1 MCDERT
7 PLTRHDGFKIFIV
20 EHFLSCKK
28 DDGTYFIEWQAPEV
42 DPAILHPAWVELGVK
57 NEIFLGCSFTKA
69 FQQYRLRVS
78 PGIKSLT
85 LEMPDSLDLSS
96 FTNFFVDF
104 LQNAQNLLS
113 HFLGRNVPNS
123 FVRQSSWM
131 LQYVSHSDE
140 LIAINFWDA
149 AKLMEVAEYEQ
160 EDQNDNDNDNQ
171 NDNDNHNHNHN
182 HNYQLLRWQWWRICQ
197 NH

>member
-1 MCDERT
+1 MKSSSVAVLQR
-7 PLTRHDGFKIFIV
+7 PFNSIGFGSVLEK
-20 EHFLSCKK
+20 
-28 DDGTYFIEWQAPEV
+28 
-42 DPAILHPAWVELGVK
+42 EL
-57 NEIFLGCSFTKA
+57 
-69 FQQYRLRVS
+69 
-78 PGIKSLT
+78 LT
-85 LEMPDSLDLSS
+85 LEMPDSRDLSS

-160 EDQNDNDNDNQ
+160 VDQNDNDNDNQ
-171 NDNDNHNHNHN
+171 NHNHNHN
-182 HNYQLLRWQWWRICQ
+182 HNYNDNDNGISPPDSALSTLLIYDWLSCYLWKKLKLQT
-197 NH
+197 NSLAYFKT

>member
-1 MCDERT
+1 
-7 PLTRHDGFKIFIV
+7 
-20 EHFLSCKK
+20 
-28 DDGTYFIEWQAPEV
+28 
-42 DPAILHPAWVELGVK
+42 
-57 NEIFLGCSFTKA
+57 
-69 FQQYRLRVS
+69 
-78 PGIKSLT
+78 
-85 LEMPDSLDLSS
+85 MPDSLDLSS

-131 LQYVSHSDE
+131 LQYASHSDE

-160 EDQNDNDNDNQ
+160 VDQNDNDNN
-171 NDNDNHNHNHN
+171 NHDGISPPGLAPSTRLIYDWLSCYLWEKKLKLQINSLA
-182 HNYQLLRWQWWRICQ
+182 YFKT
-197 NH
+197 

>member
-1 MCDERT
+1 MT
-7 PLTRHDGFKIFIV
+7 
-20 EHFLSCKK
+20 
-28 DDGTYFIEWQAPEV
+28 
-42 DPAILHPAWVELGVK
+42 
-57 NEIFLGCSFTKA
+57 
-69 FQQYRLRVS
+69 
-78 PGIKSLT
+78 
-85 LEMPDSLDLSS
+85 DSLDLSS

-160 EDQNDNDNDNQ
+160 VDQNDNDNDNQ
-171 NDNDNHNHNHN
+171 NHNHNHN
-182 HNYQLLRWQWWRICQ
+182 HNDNDNGISPPDSALSTLLIYD
-197 NH
+197 